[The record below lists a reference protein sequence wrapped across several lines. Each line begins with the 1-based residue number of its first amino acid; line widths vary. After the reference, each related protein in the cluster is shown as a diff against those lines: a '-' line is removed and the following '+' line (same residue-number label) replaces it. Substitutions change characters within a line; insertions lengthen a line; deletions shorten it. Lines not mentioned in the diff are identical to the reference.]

1 MSVEEEVKKAVK
13 EGRAILGFRRSLKY
27 IKMNEA
33 KLVVIAKNVPEEF
46 KEKILS
52 ATKNVKIFNGS
63 SKELGIICGK
73 PYPVS
78 TVVIKG

>member
-13 EGRAILGFRRSLKY
+13 EGRAILGFRKSLKY